1 MRWSS
6 VDPRV
11 GALRQSRALL
21 TRGRKVSTAVGVAR
35 AWGRKVSAAAEV
47 ARAWGRKVSV
57 AVGVARACQSGRGR
71 YPLLR
76 DSIPK
81 ILETRTTYGYNR
93 FSSERIH
100 CDELS
105 HRQAGQFYG
114 IVRLVVV
121 FRQAAKV
128 TISRFGT
135 STEISKND
143 EI

>member
-21 TRGRKVSTAVGVAR
+21 TWGRKVSAAVGVSPT
-35 AWGRKVSAAAEV
+35 WGRKVSAAAEV
-47 ARAWGRKVSV
+47 ARAG
-57 AVGVARACQSGRGR
+57 QSGRGR

>member
-21 TRGRKVSTAVGVAR
+21 T
-35 AWGRKVSAAAEV
+35 WGRKVSAAAGV
-47 ARAWGRKVSV
+47 VRAG
-57 AVGVARACQSGRGR
+57 QSGRGR
-71 YPLLR
+71 YPLSR

-100 CDELS
+100 CDEFS
-105 HRQAGQFYG
+105 HRQAGQFYR